1 MHKTRSWLRRPLIA
15 ALVVATFA
23 TSTAALTSPAAA
35 TTADIASL
43 ALDNVGHKA
52 CQTNSLGGSS
62 YYSACT
68 GNGGQPEYWCADFAR
83 WVWAQEDV
91 DHTSDLTAA
100 ARSFYSY
107 GVEYD
112 TFSTTGPQVGDAAVF
127 SKTGSDPTTAN
138 TNEIH
143 HVGLVVSVS
152 DGQVQIVSGDWGG
165 TGSTQAEFARSSSVV
180 KNAKISATPGYKSEF
195 GRYLVG
201 YVTPEGATAPTGR
214 RNSGS
219 VVYVPGN
226 NYQVFGI
233 KGQAGTSGG
242 ALYQDTW
249 NATWGGWHSLGG
261 NLGGSPAVTYHDARY
276 DVFAVNDGG
285 TATTGSV
292 FQRTYQNG
300 AWGDWHSIGGE
311 FNNQFGAAAIYE
323 NGKYH
328 VFAVSPFGT
337 LMQRV
342 WNGSWGDWQNLG
354 GVLHGTPAVT
364 YTGGRFDVFGTGSN
378 GEMYQK
384 SYTPSAGWGDWHSLG
399 GDFKLGFGTAAV
411 VDSGGG
417 YHVFGINPAGALEER
432 NYHGSW
438 GDWLNIGGKL
448 TGTPSVTLHDG
459 RYDVF
464 AISPTGGYAMYQR
477 SYANGSWDDWHSIA
491 GDFR

>member
-1 MHKTRSWLRRPLIA
+1 MAVALAGA
-15 ALVVATFA
+15 ASVLAPQ
-23 TSTAALTSPAAA
+23 AA
-35 TTADIASL
+35 
-43 ALDNVGHKA
+43 
-52 CQTNSLGGSS
+52 
-62 YYSACT
+62 
-68 GNGGQPEYWCADFAR
+68 F
-83 WVWAQEDV
+83 
-91 DHTSDLTAA
+91 
-100 ARSFYSY
+100 
-107 GVEYD
+107 
-112 TFSTTGPQVGDAAVF
+112 
-127 SKTGSDPTTAN
+127 
-138 TNEIH
+138 
-143 HVGLVVSVS
+143 
-152 DGQVQIVSGDWGG
+152 
-165 TGSTQAEFARSSSVV
+165 
-180 KNAKISATPGYKSEF
+180 ATPGQDQFIASSVGPARTTHDDYDVPTSVTIAQAALESAWGTSSLSTNDNNYF
-195 GRYLVG
+195 GFKCVSSGEPGPIATGCHAYPTTECTPTCHT
-201 YVTPEGATAPTGR
+201 VTAYFRVYASRTDSFRDYGRLLTTSSAYASALPFRHDPDAFIEHVAELYATDPDYADKVESIMSAHDLYQYDNMPAPTGR

-242 ALYQDTW
+242 ALYQNTW
-249 NATWGGWHSLGG
+249 NATWGNWHSLGG
-261 NLGGSPAVTYHDARY
+261 NLGGSPAVTYHDNRY

-311 FNNQFGAAAIYE
+311 FNNQIGVAAIYE

-328 VFAVSPFGT
+328 VFAVSPSGT

-342 WNGSWGDWQNLG
+342 WNGNWGDWQNLG
-354 GVLHGTPAVT
+354 GVLLGTPAVT
-364 YTGGRFDVFGTGSN
+364 YTGGRFDVFGTGRN

-399 GDFKLGFGTAAV
+399 GSFKPGRGAAAV
-411 VDSGGG
+411 VDSSGG
-417 YHVFGINPAGALEER
+417 YHIFGINAAGALQER

-438 GDWLNIGGKL
+438 GDWLNIGGNL

-491 GDFR
+491 GDFS